1 MYKEELTIIVQSII
15 ASNTVDEHT
24 KCARNLSEFYE
35 KVATINHFENNE
47 TFVKGGVALS
57 SSGAAD
63 CVDDYLRTVYFI
75 KGIYKALIKLCNDF
89 PERSIRILY
98 AGCGPYATLI
108 LPLLPLFNKDRI
120 KAILL
125 DINTASVASVHHIL
139 SVTGLSDY
147 SIELIETDAITYTKP
162 HDFTIDLAIS
172 ETMHYALTREPQ
184 VAITQ
189 NIVSQLP
196 SHGILIPE
204 EIRIDLAYSFF
215 DYEPSL
221 KNANDEVK
229 GRNEL
234 QPYSHSVF
242 VDRLFTINKEL
253 FSTKSQFLSFKS
265 DFYKLP
271 DDFSNHP
278 DVCIF
283 TEIRIFEDIEL
294 KTAESYITN
303 PYCVASMY
311 SLTGYSEIQFL
322 YDFSD
327 IPKWSYNV
335 KTAFNE

>member
-1 MYKEELTIIVQSII
+1 MYKQELTIIVQSII
-15 ASNTVDEHT
+15 ASNTIDEHT
-24 KCARNLSEFYE
+24 TCARNLSEFYE
-35 KVATINHFENNE
+35 KIATVNHFENNE
-47 TFVKGGVALS
+47 VHVKGGVALS

-75 KGIYKALIKLCNDF
+75 KGVYKALTKLCIDF
-89 PERSIRILY
+89 PERSINVLY

-125 DINTASVASVHHIL
+125 DINTASIASVHHIL
-139 SVTGLSDY
+139 SVTGLNDY
-147 SIELIETDAITYTKP
+147 SLELIETDAITYTKP
-162 HDFTIDLAIS
+162 EEFTIDLAIS

-184 VAITQ
+184 VAITR
-189 NIVSQLP
+189 NIVSQLS

-204 EIRIDLAYSFF
+204 EIKIDLTYTYS
-215 DYEPSL
+215 DHEPSL
-221 KNANDEVK
+221 KDAKSEVK
-229 GRNEL
+229 GRNEI
-234 QPYSHSVF
+234 QPYPHSVF
-242 VDRLFTINKEL
+242 VDRLFTISKEL
-253 FSTKSQFLSFKS
+253 FGNTSQDLEFKS

-303 PYCVASMY
+303 PFCLVSMY
-311 SLTGYSEIQFL
+311 NLTEYSEIQFL

-335 KTAFNE
+335 KNALK

>member
-1 MYKEELTIIVQSII
+1 MYKQELTIIVQSII
-15 ASNTVDEHT
+15 ASNTIDEHT
-24 KCARNLSEFYE
+24 RCARNLSEFYE
-35 KVATINHFENNE
+35 KIVTVDYLENNE
-47 TFVKGGVALS
+47 VFIKGGVALS

-75 KGIYKALIKLCNDF
+75 KGVYKALIKLCNDF
-89 PERSIRILY
+89 PERSINVLY

-125 DINTASVASVHHIL
+125 DINTASIASVNHIL
-139 SVTGLSDY
+139 SVTGLNDY
-147 SIELIETDAITYTKP
+147 ALELIETDAITYTKP
-162 HDFTIDLAIS
+162 QDFEIDLAIS

-204 EIRIDLAYSFF
+204 EIKIDLVYSFF
-215 DYEPSL
+215 DHEPSL
-221 KNANDEVK
+221 KNGNSEVK
-229 GRNEL
+229 GRDEL
-234 QPYSHSVF
+234 QPYPHSVF
-242 VDRLFTINKEL
+242 VDRLFTISKEL
-253 FSTKSQFLSFKS
+253 FSKPSHDLEFKS
-265 DFYKLP
+265 DYYNLP
-271 DDFSNHP
+271 ADFSNHP

-303 PYCVASMY
+303 PFCITSIYN
-311 SLTGYSEIQFL
+311 LTEYSEIQFL

-335 KTAFNE
+335 KNARN

>member
-1 MYKEELTIIVQSII
+1 MYKQELTIIVQSII
-15 ASNTVDEHT
+15 ASNTIDEHT
-24 KCARNLSEFYE
+24 RCARNLSDFYE
-35 KVATINHFENNE
+35 KIATVDHFENNE
-47 TFVKGGVALS
+47 VAVKGGVALS

-75 KGIYKALIKLCNDF
+75 KGIYKALTKLCNDF
-89 PERSIRILY
+89 PERSINILY

-125 DINTASVASVHHIL
+125 DINTASIASVHHIL
-139 SVTGLSDY
+139 SVTGLNNY
-147 SIELIETDAITYTKP
+147 VLQLIETDAITYTKP
-162 HDFTIDLAIS
+162 QDFVIDLAIS

-184 VAITQ
+184 VAITR

-196 SHGILIPE
+196 SHGILIPQ
-204 EIRIDLAYSFF
+204 EIKIDLTYSFL

-221 KNANDEVK
+221 KNAKTEVK
-229 GRNEL
+229 GRNEM
-234 QPYSHSVF
+234 QPYPHSVF
-242 VDRLFTINKEL
+242 VDRLFTISKEL
-253 FSTKSQFLSFKS
+253 FGNTSQDLVFKS
-265 DFYKLP
+265 DFYNLP
-271 DDFSNHP
+271 ADFSNHP

-294 KTAESYITN
+294 KNAESYITN
-303 PYCVASMY
+303 PFCIASMY
-311 SLTGYSEIQFL
+311 NLTEYSEIQFL

-335 KTAFNE
+335 KNAVK